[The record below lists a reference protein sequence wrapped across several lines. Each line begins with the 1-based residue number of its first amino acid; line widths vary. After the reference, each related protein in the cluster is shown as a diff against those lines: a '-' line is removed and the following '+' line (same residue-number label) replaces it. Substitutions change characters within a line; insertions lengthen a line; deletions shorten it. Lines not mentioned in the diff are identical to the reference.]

1 MKGRRRTGRGARE
14 PVWIDERDA
23 LAIHDRVT
31 ALHGGLSV
39 VRDSGLL
46 ESALARPRQHYA
58 YRKGT
63 SLPDLAAIYL
73 AGIVRN
79 HPFVDGNKRTGFV
92 IGVLFLELKGFE
104 FLAQEEDAAQ
114 AIMDLA
120 AGALREADFARWLKT
135 NIKRN

>member
-1 MKGRRRTGRGARE
+1 M
-14 PVWIDERDA
+14 
-23 LAIHDRVT
+23 L
-31 ALHGGLSV
+31 
-39 VRDSGLL
+39 RDSGLL

-63 SLPDLAAIYL
+63 SLPDLAAIYV

>member
-1 MKGRRRTGRGARE
+1 MKGRRRTGRRAGE

-31 ALHGGLSV
+31 ALHGGLSI

-46 ESALARPRQHYA
+46 ESALARPRHHYA

-63 SLPDLAAIYL
+63 SLPDLAAIYV

-92 IGVLFLELKGFE
+92 IGVLFLELSGFE
-104 FLAQEEDAAQ
+104 FLAKEEDAAQ

-120 AGALREADFARWLKT
+120 AGTLREADFAPWLKA